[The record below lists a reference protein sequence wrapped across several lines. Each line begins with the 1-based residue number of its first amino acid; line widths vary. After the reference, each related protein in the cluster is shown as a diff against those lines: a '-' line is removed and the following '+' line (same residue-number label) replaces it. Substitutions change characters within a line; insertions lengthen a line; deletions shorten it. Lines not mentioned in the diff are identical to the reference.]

1 MQNMDIDIEIYL
13 KRIRT
18 FFETQKGDVEQLLN
32 APGVDLDLLMEQ
44 IQLIATENYKELA
57 DPTLTKDQILIAV
70 NVTQYK
76 KLNKKKGLEL
86 IPIQVI
92 NGFEIYLN

>member
-1 MQNMDIDIEIYL
+1 MDIDIEIYL
-13 KRIRT
+13 KRIRA
-18 FFETQKGDVEQLLN
+18 FFESQKGDVEKLLN
-32 APGVDLDLLMEQ
+32 SPGVDLDLLMEQ

-57 DPTLTKDQILIAV
+57 DPTLTKNQILIAV
-70 NVTQYK
+70 NVIKYK
-76 KLNKKKGLEL
+76 KLNKNRDLEL

>member
-13 KRIRT
+13 KRIRA
-18 FFETQKGDVEQLLN
+18 FFESQKGDVEKLLN
-32 APGVDLDLLMEQ
+32 SPGVDLDLLMEQ

-57 DPTLTKDQILIAV
+57 DPTLTKNQILIAV
-70 NVTQYK
+70 NVIKYK
-76 KLNKKKGLEL
+76 KLNKNRDLEL